1 MNKNS
6 LIQNKTNA
14 ELLLASSLASYAES
28 VTRSVDLKD
37 AGGKFP
43 ELADFVLSG
52 EEVLFSK
59 DGRTVMKLVPFSVG
73 ENQPQNS
80 EKVGL
85 NLGCGIPFAPDFTWD
100 QWEESEREMEKIWRK
115 HGYID

>member
-1 MNKNS
+1 MKKNP

-14 ELLLASSLASYAES
+14 ELLLASNSASYAKS
-28 VTRSVDLKD
+28 VTKLVDLKD

-43 ELADFVLSG
+43 ELADSVLSG

-59 DGRTVMKLVPFSVG
+59 EGKTVMKLVPFS
-73 ENQPQNS
+73 EPETKPEDS

-85 NLGCGIPFAPDFTWD
+85 NLGCGIPFAPDFTWN
-100 QWEESEREMEKIWRK
+100 QWEESERDA
-115 HGYID
+115 GDLA